1 MWNDKS
7 PPLWRIL
14 VGGGLVRAPLGVWFA
29 WLALDG
35 ALFARFEDDLDSIKM
50 LRLAFA
56 SCVALVLGGALAP
69 LRPLQRLVGH
79 RWSCSLGASFSGIG
93 LLASALAVNV
103 WQFLVA
109 SGVILAVG
117 GALSLSPPLCLGF
130 YHHPTRKATVAG
142 AVNAGALL
150 TAAVGILLS
159 VTWLEPWF
167 EYTGHGTGDDNGV
180 SSSSSGGNDDSTSAP
195 DCSGLLSNRVD
206 ICARVPFSVALLGV
220 ATATLG
226 FLGAWCLPRSR
237 PPSRGAMT
245 SSRVTSTNN
254 FARAGGGVAA
264 LVVVAADNIDDGQSH
279 GKDDDDDD
287 DDARSSVRSSI
298 LTTARGSTLLRR
310 GGKHRSS
317 GCGGRGGGDGDS
329 SRGGSLFAGS
339 DGGTEEEEE
348 NDWASSS
355 VSIGS
360 SITTSGEDG
369 QQGQSFH
376 SSRSTRHRYQ
386 QI

>member
-1 MWNDKS
+1 M
-7 PPLWRIL
+7 
-14 VGGGLVRAPLGVWFA
+14 
-29 WLALDG
+29 
-35 ALFARFEDDLDSIKM
+35 DSIKM
-50 LRLAFA
+50 LRLAYA
-56 SCVALVLGGALAP
+56 SCAALVLGGALAP

-79 RWSCSLGASFSGIG
+79 RWSCSLGALFSGIG

-167 EYTGHGTGDDNGV
+167 EFTGHGTDDDNGD
-180 SSSSSGGNDDSTSAP
+180 SSSSLGESSGGDDDRTSAP

-206 ICARVPFSVALLGV
+206 ICALVPFSVALLGV
-220 ATATLG
+220 ATAALG

-245 SSRVTSTNN
+245 SRRVTSTSK
-254 FARAGGGVAA
+254 FARAANNV
-264 LVVVAADNIDDGQSH
+264 DDGQSH
-279 GKDDDDDD
+279 GNDD
-287 DDARSSVRSSI
+287 DDARSSVSSVP
-298 LTTARGSTLLRR
+298 TTARGSALLRR
-310 GGKHRSS
+310 GGGNRGS

-339 DGGTEEEEE
+339 DGGADEDD
-348 NDWASSS
+348 DWASS

-360 SITTSGEDG
+360 SITTLGGDEH
-369 QQGQSFH
+369 QGASFH
-376 SSRSTRHRYQ
+376 SSRSARHR
-386 QI
+386 